1 MKRNEFIRTS
11 IMASL
16 GLMLGGTIL
25 NACKKDE
32 NMGEVA
38 SPENGQNLK
47 EGINYLIVR
56 DIVSVSDD
64 KLKAKFSC
72 DSVISCTLVKSVKLK
87 SRRTEK
93 IKNIDAVYTRLD
105 RKGKASIK
113 GLVTFAEESLEVK
126 DYIDKDAVIR
136 LPIINGQIAP
146 ALKSK
151 LLNQD
156 DLISKFPKQSIK
168 TFNKLMIS

>member
-16 GLMLGGTIL
+16 GLMLGGTVL
-25 NACKKDE
+25 NACKKDTNE
-32 NMGEVA
+32 KEFAN
-38 SPENGQNLK
+38 PETGQKLQ
-47 EGINYLIVR
+47 EGFNYLIVR
-56 DIVSVSDD
+56 DIISVSDD
-64 KLKAKFSC
+64 KLKAKFNC

-87 SRRTEK
+87 NRRAEK

-105 RKGKASIK
+105 RKGKASMR

-126 DYIDKDAVIR
+126 DYIGKDAVIK
-136 LPIINGQIAP
+136 LPMINGQIAP

-151 LLNQD
+151 LLHQD

-168 TFNKLMIS
+168 NFNKLMIS